1 MSVKPHLST
10 TLSQRLVL
18 TPQMRQR
25 IELLAMTKVE
35 LSDLVSTQL
44 SENPVLEELAPDE
57 TPEPGTLQADEQVLA
72 AATNVTNA
80 TEAAPE
86 ISPEAEFYAGESVSP
101 IIESAGQVDVPG
113 DDFSAEPPD
122 RERDSFEE
130 VDFG

>member
-1 MSVKPHLST
+1 MFWRRTPKFGAFIWERNSGSKRGRFIMSVKPYLST
-10 TLSQRLVL
+10 SLSQRLVL

-101 IIESAGQVDVPG
+101 
-113 DDFSAEPPD
+113 
-122 RERDSFEE
+122 
-130 VDFG
+130 